1 MNENLD
7 WIEAVAPDFFKTLTR
22 RYHILQQ
29 ILWMEPVGRRMLASE
44 LDMSERTLRTESDIL
59 KSSGVIT
66 TSKSGM
72 KLTKK
77 GRELLAQLEFVV
89 SNVLDI
95 SEDER
100 ALGNLLGIQRVIIVP
115 GDLDLRLRVV
125 ESLGRVLNETLVS
138 TLPNGPVTI
147 SVTGGNTMAEIAE
160 ELTPVISKKRDLT
173 FVPARGGVGEAVE
186 IQANTISAKMA
197 EHTNGK
203 HKALYVPEDISE
215 KSFESL
221 LAEPSI
227 SSVIRLIERSDV
239 VLHSIGKADVMAKRR
254 DLPAE
259 AQQLLERKE
268 AVSEAF
274 GDFFDA
280 KGNLVY
286 KIPRIGLHIRDLDK
300 IKYVFAIVGGSS
312 KAQAIQAY
320 MKNAPSQTV
329 LITDEGASNAILR
342 DNPLK

>member
-7 WIEAVAPDFFKTLTR
+7 WIEAVAPDFYKTLSR

-59 KSSGVIT
+59 KGSGVIVS
-66 TSKSGM
+66 SKSGM
-72 KLTKK
+72 MLTKK
-77 GRELLAQLEFVV
+77 GRELLSQLEFVV
-89 SNVLDI
+89 SNVLNV

-100 ALGNLLGIQRVIIVP
+100 NLSNMLGIQRVIIVP
-115 GDLDLRLRVV
+115 GNTDQQFRVV
-125 ESLGRVLNETLVS
+125 EALGRILSETLES

-147 SVTGGNTMAEIAE
+147 SVTGGNAMAEIAD
-160 ELTPVISKKRDLT
+160 ELTPVLSKQRDLT
-173 FVPARGGVGEAVE
+173 FVPARGGVGEAIE
-186 IQANTISAKMA
+186 IQANTISARMA
-197 EHTNGK
+197 ENTKGK

-221 LAEPSI
+221 LAEPSVN
-227 SSVIRLIERSDV
+227 SVIRLIEKSDV

-259 AQQLLERKE
+259 VQQLLERKR
-268 AVSEAF
+268 AVSETF
-274 GDFFDA
+274 GDFFDNE
-280 KGNLVY
+280 GNLVY
-286 KIPRIGLHIRDLDK
+286 KIPRIGLHIRDLDN
-300 IKYVFAIVGGSS
+300 IKYVFAIAGGVS
-312 KAQAIQAY
+312 KAEAIQAY
-320 MKNAPSQTV
+320 MKNAPGQTV
-329 LITDEGASNAILR
+329 LITDEGASNTILR